1 MIIGKDICKRFG
13 NQVIFENFNFEIHDG
28 EFVCFSGDSGAG
40 KTTLLN
46 IIGLLEP
53 IDSGHLIINGKEYQ
67 KSKDIRRFYQKEVGF
82 LFQNF
87 ALVENKTV
95 KQNLDL
101 VIQKKNSEMTI
112 DKAMQRVGLNNKLNS
127 KVYTLSGG
135 EQQRVSLAR
144 LILKECNLILAD
156 EPTGSLDKRN
166 AQIVMNILRNLN
178 KEGKTI
184 IIVTHDEEIKKQV
197 DRRIEL

>member
-1 MIIGKDICKRFG
+1 MIIGKNITKKFG
-13 NQVIFENFNFEIHDG
+13 ERVLFKELDFEIRDG
-28 EFVCFSGDSGAG
+28 EFICFSGESGAG

-53 IDSGHLIINGKEYQ
+53 IDSGELLINGKKY
-67 KSKDIRRFYQKEVGF
+67 KRHKDKRDFYMNEVGF

-87 ALVENKTV
+87 ALIENKTV
-95 KQNLDL
+95 RQNLEIVKRNRQNL
-101 VIQKKNSEMTI
+101 ISIEESVRI
-112 DKAMQRVGLNNKLNS
+112 VGLEDKLDN

-135 EQQRVSLAR
+135 EQQRVALAR
-144 LILKECNLILAD
+144 LFLKPCNIILAD

-166 AQIVMNILRNLN
+166 AYIVMDLLKALN
-178 KEGKTI
+178 NEGKTV
-184 IIVTHDEEIKKQV
+184 IIVTHDEDIKKQV

>member
-1 MIIGKDICKRFG
+1 MIIGKNITKKFG
-13 NQVIFENFNFEIHDG
+13 ERVLFKELDFEIRDG
-28 EFVCFSGDSGAG
+28 EFICFSGESGAG

-53 IDSGHLIINGKEYQ
+53 IDSGELLINGKKY
-67 KSKDIRRFYQKEVGF
+67 KRHKDKRDFYMNEVGF

-87 ALVENKTV
+87 ALIENKTV
-95 KQNLDL
+95 RQNMEIVKRNRQNLISIEES
-101 VIQKKNSEMTI
+101 VRI
-112 DKAMQRVGLNNKLNS
+112 VGLEDKLDN

-135 EQQRVSLAR
+135 EQQRVALAR
-144 LILKECNLILAD
+144 LFLKPCNIILAD

-166 AQIVMNILRNLN
+166 AYIVMDLLKALN
-178 KEGKTI
+178 NEGKTV
-184 IIVTHDEEIKKQV
+184 IIVTHDEDIKKQV